1 MSGHIMN
8 SSKSMKTN
16 LSKAVNREGNVK
28 RYLRGCA
35 FSREKAGEA
44 GNIIDEGFAV
54 VPKSF

>member
-1 MSGHIMN
+1 MN
-8 SSKSMKTN
+8 SSKSMRTN